1 MIHQFVEIG
10 GFYRQVEG
18 ADDDL
23 AQYAQDPAQVFGSK
37 TVLLIVFSAAGYEGI
52 QVEEYDPTHR
62 LRYLFRP
69 GPSNGFEPTGTSAM
83 PRWNPKQAGD
93 FEKRVLTKL
102 TKRLPKSAESASKD
116 AQEIESWERE
126 ALAAFATVESCATKV
141 LADIAA
147 KHTDPKE
154 GGILTL
160 CWRLPDG
167 QLRRVGDFKAFQQS
181 LTKAGRSS
189 ASSMKTVG
197 ESTGTGECSICG
209 TKNVTVSGLLRIDP
223 FKFYTVDKPGAV
235 SGGFDSAQAWRNF
248 PVCAGCAARAQ
259 FSGERLKKNL
269 TFDYYGFQY
278 LVLPSVVQPNPTS
291 LHELLDRLCRARVNR
306 TDAARLTDAE
316 DEIFWAVAQ
325 ERNIVQLDLV
335 FYELGGRS
343 FRPALHVS
351 GLLPSHFL
359 AVFQARDRVDT
370 HPWLR
375 PGVKGSLLPKPYSFG
390 MLRDVLKGFNAE
402 FLEATRAALTCRR
415 FGDRTL
421 VRFGM
426 QLARQ
431 DFVSGVNWRQR
442 IGALYASMLFFE
454 QLTSSAKGGTVVT
467 VQFGNSPQAERVRRV
482 LAESNGALRGNP
494 EAQAAFL
501 TGACCKRIEQIQRD
515 GLGSAPFREKYKGL
529 KLAQKD
535 LRQLFVDA
543 SAKAQA
549 YEDQE
554 QIVSGLL
561 GCAAEALR
569 ACPDIWSLAADEVSY
584 YFALG
589 LALASRFAKSSE
601 DQEDGNGTE
610 ATAEDGK

>member
-1 MIHQFVEIG
+1 MIHQFVELG
-10 GFYRQVEG
+10 DFYRKVEG
-18 ADDDL
+18 VDNDL
-23 AQYAQDPAQVFGSK
+23 AQYAQDPELVLNSS
-37 TVLLIVFSAAGYEGI
+37 TVLVIVFSAVGYEGI
-52 QVEEYDPTHR
+52 QVEEYDPSHR
-62 LRYLFRP
+62 LWYLFRP

-83 PRWNPKQAGD
+83 PRWNPNQAGD

-102 TKRLPKSAESASKD
+102 TKRLPKSAESALRD
-116 AQEIESWERE
+116 AQEIEDWERE
-126 ALAAFATVESCATKV
+126 ALAAFAGLGSCAAKV
-141 LADIAA
+141 STDIAA
-147 KHTDPKE
+147 RHTDPKK

-160 CWRLPDG
+160 GWRLPDG

-181 LTKAGRSS
+181 LAKAGRSS
-189 ASSMKTVG
+189 ASNMRTVG

-209 TKNVTVSGLLRIDP
+209 TKNVTVSGLLRIEP

-278 LVLPSVVQPNPTS
+278 LVLPSVVQPNPTIV
-291 LHELLDRLCRARVNR
+291 HELLDRLCQARVTR
-306 TDAARLTDAE
+306 TAAARLTDAE
-316 DEIFWAVAQ
+316 DELFWAVAQ

-335 FYELGGRS
+335 FYEVGGRS

-351 GLLPSHFL
+351 GLIPSHFQAL
-359 AVFQARDRVDT
+359 FQARARVDT

-375 PGVKGSLLPKPYSFG
+375 PDVKGSLLPKPYSFG
-390 MLRDVLKGFNAE
+390 TLRDVLKGFDAE
-402 FLEATRAALTCRR
+402 FLEATRAALMRR
-415 FGDRTL
+415 SFGDRTL
-421 VRFGM
+421 IRFGM

-431 DFVSGVNWRQR
+431 DFVSDGKWRQR
-442 IGALYASMLFFE
+442 IGALCASMLFFE
-454 QLTSSAKGGTVVT
+454 ELTSSAKDGTVVT

-494 EAQAAFL
+494 EAQAAFV
-501 TGACCKRIEQIQRD
+501 TGACCKRIEQIQQNE
-515 GLGSAPFREKYKGL
+515 LGSAPFREKYKAL

-535 LRQLFVDA
+535 IRQLFVDA

-549 YEDQE
+549 YEDQGD
-554 QIVSGLL
+554 IVSGLL
-561 GCAAEALR
+561 ACAAEALR
-569 ACPDIWSLAADEVSY
+569 ASPDTWSLAPDEVSY

-589 LALASRFAKSSE
+589 LALAGRFAKGFG
-601 DQEDGNGTE
+601 DQEDTNAAE
-610 ATAEDGK
+610 STAAAK